1 MNKQVVFH
9 VREFEKP
16 GAITLVFERTDTPDV
31 WRAGVSI
38 CSTKDQFNRK
48 LGLAIARGR
57 LEKKSSDLF
66 VGSPEGIIR
75 AVISVMTRIYHRKH
89 HLRFN
94 VALARLPK
102 SKFFKETE
110 DLDLGELEGA
120 ITDNLQ
126 KAGLGGV
133 KFAVDKETA

>member
-9 VREFEKP
+9 VRDIGEP
-16 GAITLVFERTDTPDV
+16 GAITLIFERMSPDL

-66 VGSPEGIIR
+66 VGTPEGIIR
-75 AVISVMTRIYHRKH
+75 SVMLVVARIYHKRH

-102 SKFFKETE
+102 SKFFKET
-110 DLDLGELEGA
+110 
-120 ITDNLQ
+120 
-126 KAGLGGV
+126 V
-133 KFAVDKETA
+133 